1 MAAAKAPAA
10 PYAGEEEEEV
20 AMEEEKAVGAAEEE
34 EEEEEE
40 EVKVK
45 GMATAEASPVAA
57 DAANAAR
64 ETEPVSSQ
72 RWFPFFQHI
81 KVLFLNVLFW
91 RN

>member
-10 PYAGEEEEEV
+10 PYAAEEVEEV
-20 AMEEEKAVGAAEEE
+20 AMEEEKAVRAAEE

-45 GMATAEASPVAA
+45 GMATAEASPVAT

-72 RWFPFFQHI
+72 RWFPFFHHP